1 MALQTPD
8 IIDTNYSGV
17 VAVFAG
23 FYLGTVAWQGNASEL
38 FTQLKK
44 EKGYVEFLLAC
55 AILSFIVKNDKS
67 GISTPIIGLG
77 ILATTLQLSN
87 KIDITGPMKRFSNGE
102 IGLLEAFKQV
112 VQLGI

>member
-1 MALQTPD
+1 MAIETPD

-23 FYLGTVAWQGNASEL
+23 IYLGAVAWQGNTSDL
-38 FTQLKK
+38 FNQLKK

-55 AILSFIVKNDKS
+55 AILSFIVKNDKT
-67 GISTPIIGLG
+67 GISAPIIGLG

-87 KIDITGPMKRFSNGE
+87 KIDITGPLKRFSNGE
-102 IGLLEAFKQV
+102 IGLLDTIKQT